1 VPWRRIGDLGVE
13 EGVMQALVM
22 IAGFVARVLG
32 ATWLVKGASRLDL
45 EDLLIALLRE
55 GEREAHR

>member
-1 VPWRRIGDLGVE
+1 
-13 EGVMQALVM
+13 MQALVM